1 MHTLNPGYQIIYLY
15 IYIQIFVS
23 FCLKVAIILGAPV
36 SLASQEMWE
45 VIEFEKLLAN
55 ISLDEAER
63 HDTGQWYNKAI
74 HHGVMSSI

>member
-1 MHTLNPGYQIIYLY
+1 M
-15 IYIQIFVS
+15 
-23 FCLKVAIILGAPV
+23 

-45 VIEFEKLLAN
+45 VIEFEKRLAN

-63 HDTGQWYNKAI
+63 HDTGQWYNKAK